1 MIKKAF
7 TLAEVLMVIGIIG
20 VIAAVTIPN
29 LNQNI
34 DSEKNIA
41 LIRNTA
47 DQIEVGIG
55 KHLASGG
62 TIQESCGSKTGALKV
77 VCIGDIIK
85 NNLKSTKTCNS
96 PISVSDCFAVSG
108 IRSGQSCGYGF
119 VLSNKV
125 SACIGTNADRIF
137 IDIDGAQ
144 NGINAYGADVFEFLI
159 SDDGVSFISSGGRK
173 NRRNFARNQDET
185 EWAMVVGNQDYLTCS
200 GTLQWGV
207 KEGCQ

>member
-1 MIKKAF
+1 MIKRAF

-20 VIAAVTIPN
+20 VIAAITIPN

-62 TIQESCGSKTGALKV
+62 TIQESCGSKTGTDKV

-96 PISVSDCFAVSG
+96 SNSVSGCFAVSG

-137 IDIDGAQ
+137 IDIDGAK
-144 NGINAYGADVFEFLI
+144 NGINTYGADVFEFLI
-159 SDDGVSFISSGGRK
+159 SDDGLSFISSNGRK
-173 NRRNFARNQDET
+173 NRRNFVSNQDET
-185 EWAMVVGNQDYLTCS
+185 EWAMIVGNQDYLTCP